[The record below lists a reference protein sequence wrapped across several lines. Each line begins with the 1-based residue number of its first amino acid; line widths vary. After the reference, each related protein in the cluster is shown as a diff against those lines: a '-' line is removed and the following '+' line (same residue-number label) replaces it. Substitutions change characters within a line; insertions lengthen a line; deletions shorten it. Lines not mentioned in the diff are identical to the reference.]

1 MFTTFPRAF
10 AVLTLVAAVAGALT
24 VLPGGTGN
32 VSASAPLDSG
42 KGDRLDVQTSS
53 TDCSEQVW
61 PYLEAACV
69 TDRRQPMSRAK
80 AVRIVTPDR
89 TGSMQ

>member
-32 VSASAPLDSG
+32 VSASAPLGSG
-42 KGDRLDVQTSS
+42 KGDRLDIQTSDV
-53 TDCSEQVW
+53 DCSEQTW
-61 PYLEAACV
+61 PYLKAPCV
-69 TDRRQPMSRAK
+69 RDPREPMSRAK
-80 AVRIVTPDR
+80 PVRIVTPDR
-89 TGSMQ
+89 TIPVQ